1 MSPGRAA
8 ERQRVALRGREKET
22 DMATWLVG
30 LVTQVEPERGE
41 VNTASILAWTMLAV
55 VAILAINV
63 MFDDLVSSVFADVK
77 AGILGA

>member
-1 MSPGRAA
+1 MAA
-8 ERQRVALRGREKET
+8 RLAVLLKVARS
-22 DMATWLVG
+22 D
-30 LVTQVEPERGE
+30 RGE

-77 AGILGA
+77 ARILGS

>member
-1 MSPGRAA
+1 
-8 ERQRVALRGREKET
+8 
-22 DMATWLVG
+22 MATWLA
-30 LVTQVEPERGE
+30 LLPTPVEPERGE

-77 AGILGA
+77 ARILGS